1 MENDLEAPRERRAL
15 KDLTGESY
23 RVLRVGN
30 QREPMWSQLEMLTKS
45 KRLKGHRQ
53 GRIVAL
59 CPGDG
64 KQTGSNKCP
73 HLLVRRLSYT

>member
-1 MENDLEAPRERRAL
+1 M

-30 QREPMWSQLEMLTKS
+30 QREPMCSQLETLTKS

-59 CPGDG
+59 CPEM
-64 KQTGSNKCP
+64 GSKLDP
-73 HLLVRRLSYT
+73 ISAPTYLSRD